1 MITDMKAFVKH
12 VEDAFPGAEASTGY
26 YDLMYC
32 IRFSNGTVL
41 ENTERSALIREAWA
55 FYHST
60 YKLTGE
66 YP

>member
-32 IRFSNGTVL
+32 IRFRNGTIL
-41 ENTERSALIREAWA
+41 ENANANDLMREAWA

-66 YP
+66 YS